1 MTTLTRV
8 SGLLLLV
15 AVGLR
20 AAEPDGG
27 ALVRRAFDGPRAPY
41 QGEITITHWSAA
53 GARAEEARVYVQDRG
68 TYRYEY
74 LTPAGRVGRVVVGA
88 KGVEHL
94 LKPEGR
100 RARSKPIQPAL
111 SPDKEWTLFQSN
123 YRVSAPTRDR
133 VADRSVWSV
142 ELTPLTEGKP
152 RERWWVDDDAGVVLA
167 LRRYGPDP
175 GDASMVRFV
184 RFEAAPG
191 LNPRLFEVAAESET
205 PAADAPAGVDAPRA
219 LPCGFVLKRDRRF
232 QTQGVTVT
240 QWTYTDGL
248 TVVSFFRTEKPVR
261 LAVPRGR
268 MAVVQE
274 HRGPAYFTVISDGSE
289 ALLRRLCAEWPD
301 DLRAP

>member
-1 MTTLTRV
+1 MNETVVIHYSELGTKGRNRRMFENKL
-8 SGLLLLV
+8 
-15 AVGLR
+15 A
-20 AAEPDGG
+20 DD
-27 ALVRRAFDGPRAPY
+27 VRRRLGPDALKVRI
-41 QGEITITHWSAA
+41 ES
-53 GARAEEARVYVQDRG
+53 ARVLAD
-68 TYRYEY
+68 
-74 LTPAGRVGRVVVGA
+74 LA
-88 KGVEHL
+88 
-94 LKPEGR
+94 
-100 RARSKPIQPAL
+100 
-111 SPDKEWTLFQSN
+111 PD
-123 YRVSAPTRDR
+123 VPRDR
-133 VADRSVWSV
+133 VADRAVWSV